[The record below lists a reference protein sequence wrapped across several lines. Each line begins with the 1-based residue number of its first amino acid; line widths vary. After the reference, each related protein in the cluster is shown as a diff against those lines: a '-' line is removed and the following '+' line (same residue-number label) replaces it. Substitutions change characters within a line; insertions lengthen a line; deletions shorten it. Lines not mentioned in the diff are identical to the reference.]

1 MQLFRLYFTKADTD
15 VLSVVSTLAL
25 MSSVG
30 PSLKAKK
37 LFL

>member
-1 MQLFRLYFTKADTD
+1 MQLFRLYFKKADTD
-15 VLSVVSTLAL
+15 VLSAVSTLAL

>member
-1 MQLFRLYFTKADTD
+1 MQLSRLYFIKADTD
-15 VLSVVSTLAL
+15 VLFAVSTLAL
-25 MSSVG
+25 MSLVG